1 MNNDIAA
8 AVERLGRDLQGAT
21 SFEEAK
27 ALIERLAGLV
37 ADNPTYNAILV
48 PLSALLSAKPEDRA
62 LAAIDLGRA
71 LLETLGT
78 GLRDLDSA
86 LSSSPGRAVGAQ
98 LFKEAAPAFEKV
110 TTLLPMLGLSI
121 DEAFTRGVG
130 RIVEASNEMKAAEH
144 QWGRAFILER
154 APELRAT
161 GLEVRTP
168 EDEDDLFRRLLERL
182 AAPPPEPGQDETI
195 DAAASTNPL
204 LPAAIEKLWAF
215 VERWAGA
222 EGIEIPQG
230 RAFAM
235 LGKLPLRP
243 PMTLELLSLEWRVLA
258 AFEWPEVYRGWA
270 KDNAPRLAAQSFLA
284 KLAQGKKPDP
294 LATDAEAAGRLEL
307 ALRLVLPEARRQVPE
322 VPPLELPKQPIRNGM
337 VALDADLVH
346 FVANLPDEGAKA
358 TAEEMRR
365 AFRKTPGWL
374 PWADPLKLPRTLARA
389 LWKLRVR
396 PALEQAHTPGA
407 APAKPFALRRVI
419 AHTGGG
425 DFTPLDLSMSACAGL
440 FSGAVEYGK
449 ETYALQPGAA
459 PEAARVLQPRAVGV
473 VPSEWL
479 EGPRQVVMAGC
490 FQDPWEKVAAGAD
503 SESLIVDLARTAAN
517 MGRVPAL
524 VPKVLVTMFA
534 ATPFDGAPTKGTLG
548 DLLDL
553 VRPDSQGRKRRPKDL
568 AEVGAAVAFTKNLRL
583 LEKTERATLHPLE
596 LFVVDYEWSAT
607 EDTPI
612 GWCANP
618 FIAERMKGG
627 KGGGFFPVN
636 YSRLMALKV
645 NNPRLFAL
653 YLRLAGMW
661 NLARWHG
668 VFRPE
673 RFKPLEVDRLAFLT
687 NTLPLAAAECIA
699 GKRSDQT
706 AKVSRSRARSN
717 VVADLEELR
726 AAGLCGD
733 LNLSTPNRGNP
744 LVRPMPDGDLLEAY
758 RLSLKKG
765 ASKARGGK

>member
-1 MNNDIAA
+1 MNNNPAGEL
-8 AVERLGRDLQGAT
+8 ERFARDLEKAT
-21 SFEEAK
+21 TFDQARPV
-27 ALIERLAGLV
+27 IERMAAIAGDHPIFPQLF
-37 ADNPTYNAILV
+37 TL
-48 PLSALLSAKPEDRA
+48 LSSLFSAKPEERK
-62 LAAIDLGRA
+62 LAAISLGRA
-71 LLETLGT
+71 MIDIVGT
-78 GLRDLDSA
+78 GLQDLDSA
-86 LSSSPGRAVGAQ
+86 LSSSPGRAVGA
-98 LFKEAAPAFEKV
+98 LMFEEAAPALEKV
-110 TTLLPMLGLSI
+110 ASMLPILGLPV
-121 DEAFTRGVG
+121 DEDFSQGIG
-130 RIVEASNEMKAAEH
+130 RIVEAANEMKSAEH
-144 QWGRAFILER
+144 RWGRAFILER
-154 APELRAT
+154 ADELRAA

-182 AAPPPEPGQDETI
+182 AAPPSEAPDVDEAI

-215 VERWAGA
+215 VEQWAQA
-222 EGIEIPQG
+222 EGIELPKG
-230 RAFAM
+230 RAFAT
-235 LGKLPLRP
+235 LGNLPLRP
-243 PMTLELLSLEWRVLA
+243 PMTLELLSLEWRVPA
-258 AFEWPEVYRGWA
+258 AFEWPEVFRGWA
-270 KDNAPRLAAQSFLA
+270 KDNAPRLAAQAFLT

-307 ALRLVLPEARRQVPE
+307 ALRQVLSEARQQVPE
-322 VPPLELPKQPIRNGM
+322 VAPLELPKQPIRNGM

-365 AFRKTPGWL
+365 AFRKTPDWR
-374 PWADPLKLPRTLARA
+374 PWADPLKLPRALARV

-396 PALEQAHTPGA
+396 PALEQAHTPGN

-419 AHTGGG
+419 ARTEGGA
-425 DFTPLDLSMSACAGL
+425 FTPLDLSMSACSGL
-440 FSGAVEYGK
+440 FSGAIEYGK

-490 FQDPWEKVAAGAD
+490 FQDPWERVAEGAN

-553 VRPDSQGRKRRPKDL
+553 VRPDAQGRKRRPKDL

-583 LEKTERATLHPLE
+583 LERTERATLHPLE

-618 FIAERMKGG
+618 FIAERMKG

-636 YSRLMALKV
+636 YPRLMALKV

-653 YLRLAGMW
+653 SLRLHGMW

-699 GKRSDQT
+699 GKRTDQT
-706 AKVSRSRARSN
+706 AKVSRSRARGN
-717 VVADLEELR
+717 VLADLEELR
-726 AAGLCGD
+726 AAGLCGE
-733 LNLSTPNRGNP
+733 LNISGQGRGCP
-744 LVRPMPDGDLLEAY
+744 MVRPMPDGDLLEAY
-758 RLSLKKG
+758 RLSLKRG
-765 ASKARGGK
+765 AGKPKSGK